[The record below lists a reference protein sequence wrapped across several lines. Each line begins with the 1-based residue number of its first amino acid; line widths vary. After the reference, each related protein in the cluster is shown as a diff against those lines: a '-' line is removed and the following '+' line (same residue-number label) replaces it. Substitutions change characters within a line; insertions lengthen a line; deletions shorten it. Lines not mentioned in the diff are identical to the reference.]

1 MTRSGSTVGGSS
13 VFEITQSL
21 DTESA
26 FRIKRLLEGGV
37 KIPPQPR
44 VLDELR
50 KLMQRKEM
58 DVRLLAKVINQDPG
72 LTAILFKVVGNSA
85 YRQHPPLTT
94 VEEILHA
101 VGVRQTFN
109 IVQAI
114 SLAGLGDVKKNRQ
127 IYEAF
132 WARSH
137 TIAQLAML
145 IADERVAVCNIFP
158 DQAYLAGIFHDCGVP
173 LLMQRFPTYC
183 TDMRLGTPGV
193 WIDLAEEDRKFN
205 ADHCVVGYLVARHWC
220 LPEFICD
227 AIRYHHA
234 MGELGGHEA
243 RSMVAILELAVEIFH
258 VDQRT
263 PNNEWDAIRGE
274 VLPELGLSDDTLP
287 EFIDIVL
294 ERFHGGA
301 HAG

>member
-1 MTRSGSTVGGSS
+1 MTRSGSTVEGSS

-21 DTESA
+21 DEESA

-37 KIPPQPR
+37 RIPAQPR

-58 DVRLLAKVINQDPG
+58 DVRPLAKVINQDPG

-114 SLAGLGDVKKNRQ
+114 SLAGLGDIRKNRQ
-127 IYEAF
+127 VYEAF

-145 IADERVAVCNIFP
+145 IADERIAVCNIFP
-158 DQAYLAGIFHDCGVP
+158 DQAYLAGVFHDCGVP

-183 TDMRLGTPGV
+183 QEMRLGEAGRWT
-193 WIDLAEEDRKFN
+193 DLAEEDRKFN
-205 ADHCVVGYLVARHWC
+205 TDHCVIGYLVARHWC
-220 LPEFICD
+220 LPDFICD

-234 MGELGGHEA
+234 IGELGMHDA
-243 RSMVAILELAVEIFH
+243 RSMVAILQLAVEIH
-258 VDQRT
+258 YRT
-263 PNNEWDAIRGE
+263 MHAANPEWERVKAE
-274 VLPELGLSDDTLP
+274 VLPELGLDEDSLP
-287 EFIDIVL
+287 EFVDVVV
-294 ERFHGGA
+294 ERFD
-301 HAG
+301 AG